1 MKKLILK
8 LLGYTGYTITKIMPT
23 PLKKEV
29 GIRIGKFDLIFPN
42 FNPLIKTYREQ
53 PDFAGEI
60 SRLTSAVMKK
70 YPDLVFLDVG
80 ANAGDTAARVKL
92 VADIPIL
99 SIEGD
104 DISFSYLQRNT
115 RQFEKMTL
123 VKQFLGET
131 EGVINASLDKKGW
144 NTTIVPSATGDS
156 SIGIK
161 TLDTVLRE
169 TAVPTGRKKIFKV
182 DTEGFDTIIIR
193 GASQFLQEEKPV
205 IYLEFNRDNMNAIN
219 EDGLSTILRLT
230 THGYDKILFFDDRG
244 RYILTTRL
252 NDKPLIES
260 LVNYANGKDGLI
272 YYYNL
277 CIFHEEDSDLALN
290 MAAAEI
296 AIG

>member
-1 MKKLILK
+1 
-8 LLGYTGYTITKIMPT
+8 
-23 PLKKEV
+23 
-29 GIRIGKFDLIFPN
+29 
-42 FNPLIKTYREQ
+42 
-53 PDFAGEI
+53 
-60 SRLTSAVMKK
+60 MKK